1 MNNLDKL
8 FDLGNFEES
17 TNVDDIMDT
26 EISEGAENDLATG
39 KKVSPD
45 QTNISVPGG
54 ISDSTKPADGEY
66 GPKPGEADKN
76 HQPADKAD
84 VSIPASTT
92 LTADQYNAALA
103 ALKKS
108 FKEGVQ
114 IMEILESATI
124 VHKTLEEEQA
134 EYTESIMADAYV
146 QALED
151 GPLFERVTDDDRMDV
166 KSITQQLR
174 SKVKRWCA
182 DQNIRFVKIGSF
194 LSSLAAILNI
204 KTFYLGNRVYTCI
217 GIITVNKKDIEST
230 CEAMTNEFSNILGKY
245 KISPLK
251 LEKTDIVRSFGSDFG
266 PFRFK
271 PTNHVSKNANLTEV
285 LLIVDKDSENVKKVE
300 SELNK
305 VAKEADK
312 KDDKKS
318 DKKEKAVKESVEEG
332 SNDELLTEKKKCKK
346 CEEDDECC
354 KKDKKACKDEDKKD
368 EK

>member
-76 HQPADKAD
+76 HQPTDKAD

-134 EYTESIMADAYV
+134 EYTESVLAEAYV
-146 QALED
+146 QAIED
-151 GPLFERVTDDDRMDV
+151 GPIFEKVNREDKNNV
-166 KSITQQLR
+166 K
-174 SKVKRWCA
+174 
-182 DQNIRFVKIGSF
+182 
-194 LSSLAAILNI
+194 
-204 KTFYLGNRVYTCI
+204 
-217 GIITVNKKDIEST
+217 
-230 CEAMTNEFSNILGKY
+230 
-245 KISPLK
+245 
-251 LEKTDIVRSFGSDFG
+251 DIVRKIRKDIKNDIKDMDLHWQNVGTLGKIFSGAWLTTRLWSILG
-266 PFRFK
+266 LAITQ
-271 PTNHVSKNANLTEV
+271 PTDIDDICKKLTKKYADELGDYRIMPVITGYTPTLKAAWKNGNATAY
-285 LLIVDKDSENVKKVE
+285 LLVVDKKLEDLRDIKDGIKKE
-300 SELNK
+300 
-305 VAKEADK
+305 EAAK
-312 KDDKKS
+312 KD
-318 DKKEKAVKESVEEG
+318 DKKEKAVKESVEED

-354 KKDKKACKDEDKKD
+354 KKDKKSCKDEDKKD